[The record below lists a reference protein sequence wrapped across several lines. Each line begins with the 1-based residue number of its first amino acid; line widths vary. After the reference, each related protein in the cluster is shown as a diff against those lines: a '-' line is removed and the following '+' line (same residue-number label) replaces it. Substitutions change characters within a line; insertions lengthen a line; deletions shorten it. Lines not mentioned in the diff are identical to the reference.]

1 LHRSAVTGDEI
12 VDVSDVGTDKH
23 LMSEQHDD
31 TGPDVSSLDHAWPI
45 HIEDELILKALNY

>member
-1 LHRSAVTGDEI
+1 MHRSAVTGDEI

-31 TGPDVSSLDHAWPI
+31 TGPDVSSLDCAWPI
-45 HIEDELILKALNY
+45 HNDDELNLKNLNF

>member
-1 LHRSAVTGDEI
+1 MHRSAVTGHEI

-31 TGPDVSSLDHAWPI
+31 TGPDVSSLTMVHS
-45 HIEDELILKALNY
+45 